1 MPLRPSSWYEEK
13 RTDENIY
20 ITAWRIDRLP
30 DAGTNNA

>member
-13 RTDENIY
+13 RTNENIY
-20 ITAWRIDRLP
+20 FIGRLP

>member
-13 RTDENIY
+13 RTNENIY